1 LKNFVPKE
9 GMKRM
14 QQLLKEIIDN
24 NKHYHSEGK
33 VATYIPELSKA
44 RPENLGVA
52 IMDMEGEV
60 YSSGDSNVSFT
71 IQSISKT
78 VTLMAALLDHGEEV
92 VFSKVGME
100 ATGDP
105 FNSIIKLETLRSK
118 PLNPMINAGAIAV
131 ASLIKGDNIEQRFE
145 RVLELFK
152 KITNNREISLN
163 NEVYLSEKS
172 TGNRNRALG
181 HFMKDYG
188 IIEGD
193 VEEVVDLY
201 FRLCSIEIT
210 AVDIANIGALLANNG
225 VHPITGD
232 RIVTRHFSR
241 IVKTLMTTCGMYDAS
256 GSFAVRVGIPAK
268 SGVGGGIMAVVP
280 GRMGIGVY
288 GPALDEK
295 GNSVAGIKV
304 LEQLSKKLDLSIF

>member
-1 LKNFVPKE
+1 
-9 GMKRM
+9 M
-14 QQLLKEIIDN
+14 EIIEN
-24 NKHYHSEGK
+24 NKHWCKEGS

-44 RPENLGVA
+44 NPDNLGLA

-60 YSSGDSNVSFT
+60 YCAGDAKIGFT

-78 VTLMAALLDHGEEV
+78 VTLMAALLDNGEEA
-92 VFSKVGME
+92 VFSKVGMDP
-100 ATGDP
+100 TGDP
-105 FNSIIKLETLRSK
+105 FNSIIKLETLKSK

-131 ASLIKGDNIEQRFE
+131 ASLIKGDSVSQRFE
-145 RVLELFK
+145 RVLNLFK
-152 KITNNREISLN
+152 RITCNDNITMN
-163 NEVYLSEKS
+163 NEVYISEKN

-188 IIEGD
+188 VIEGD

-201 FRLCSIEIT
+201 FRLCSIEVT
-210 AVDIANIGALLANNG
+210 AMDIANIGALLANNG
-225 VHPITGD
+225 IHPTTGD
-232 RIVTRHFSR
+232 RIITRHFSR
-241 IVKTLMTTCGMYDAS
+241 IIKTLMTTCGMYDAS

-280 GRMGIGVY
+280 GRMGIGVF